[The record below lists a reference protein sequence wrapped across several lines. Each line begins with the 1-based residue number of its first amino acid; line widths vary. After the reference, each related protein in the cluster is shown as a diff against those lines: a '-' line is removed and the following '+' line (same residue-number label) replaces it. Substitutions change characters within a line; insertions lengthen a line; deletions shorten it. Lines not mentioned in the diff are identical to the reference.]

1 MKSTAEVVKVKDA
14 FAWIEAQRE
23 IHLRAT
29 TKDGGA
35 VVLGPADARR
45 LAERLARL
53 ADVLESLLA
62 EPKEP

>member
-14 FAWIEAQRE
+14 FAWIEDQRE

-35 VVLGPADARR
+35 VVLTADDARR
-45 LAERLARL
+45 LAERIARL
-53 ADVLESLLA
+53 ADVLDSLQT
-62 EPKEP
+62 EPSA

>member
-14 FAWIEAQRE
+14 FAWIEQQRE

-35 VVLGPADARR
+35 VVLTAGDARR

-53 ADVLESLLA
+53 ADILESVQA
-62 EPKEP
+62 EPQDP